1 MKIMLRRKAYLQE
14 CFIPT
19 PSPCPVKKTLK
30 LDKRSIL
37 PQGMCSQLSVL
48 LQHLRKPEPASCRFG
63 SNPPRAFSWAPD
75 RKVRFGTKAGGME
88 EAPPPNEFN
97 AANLFLCR
105 NPDLDLWNFLGLS
118 PGADQRSIMA
128 AWRRRSRALHPD
140 KVAESEKAAKEEEF
154 KMLCAAKDI
163 LLNPIMQV
171 QYTQWRA
178 NRTRRDVP
186 SHQAAPSGGP
196 GMYAQ
201 PWGAPPSKAQGS
213 AGAYNQTGNWLS
225 DRPATAATSEAV
237 LKCEA
242 SLPWL

>member
-1 MKIMLRRKAYLQE
+1 MPSQKDPKARQTVNTAPGYVQSAVGAA
-14 CFIPT
+14 PA
-19 PSPCPVKKTLK
+19 PS
-30 LDKRSIL
+30 
-37 PQGMCSQLSVL
+37 Q
-48 LQHLRKPEPASCRFG
+48 PEPASCRFG

-118 PGADQRSIMA
+118 LGADQRSIMA

-140 KVAESEKAAKEEEF
+140 KVAEKNALRSQGYFAEPDHAG
-154 KMLCAAKDI
+154 
-163 LLNPIMQV
+163 PIHTVESQ
-171 QYTQWRA
+171 QDQKGCSI
-178 NRTRRDVP
+178 P
-186 SHQAAPSGGP
+186 SSCSQ
-196 GMYAQ
+196 
-201 PWGAPPSKAQGS
+201 WGAWHVCSAVGCSAQQG
-213 AGAYNQTGNWLS
+213 TGFSWSLQSNWNWLS